1 MIQGVTK
8 RFILLIILTCFPL
21 ILGICFSSG
30 TLFGMY
36 NLGTKTGNTGLL
48 GRHFWRIE
56 NSNVKNALEKC
67 FTWTFLQKK
76 INVHARY
83 NELILSDWQMA
94 CPCTEWQAWLDW
106 GRFSWDWWYS
116 WPAELCYESRR
127 SKFIPYSNS
136 ATGLRGFRL
145 RQQCCYSTL
154 WEDWGSLKQGPPDGG
169 RVQVKPVYN
178 WFNEE
183 NEIDKV
189 YSDEEAYKYCCV
201 DTPLCDLFYFYR
213 PSDSCSLYRPPRRR
227 KFQCKLN

>member
-1 MIQGVTK
+1 MPLHHHLFTL
-8 RFILLIILTCFPL
+8 ILLTCWIIKVFPL
-21 ILGICFSSG
+21 YLCNHLSSG

-36 NLGTKTGNTGLL
+36 NLDRKAGNTGLL

-67 FTWTFLQKK
+67 FTWTLLQQR
-76 INVHARY
+76 INVREWY
-83 NELILSDWQMA
+83 NQLIRSDWRMA

-106 GRFSWDWWYS
+106 GRFSWDWWHS
-116 WPAELCYESRR
+116 WPELCYESRR

-145 RQQCCYSTL
+145 RQRCCYSTE
-154 WEDWGSLKQGPPDGG
+154 WEDWGSLKEGPPDGG
-169 RVQVKPVYN
+169 RVQVKAVYN

-183 NEIDKV
+183 NEMEKIYTDQ
-189 YSDEEAYKYCCV
+189 EAYKFCCV

-227 KFQCKLN
+227 KL